1 MMCFVNAI
9 FVSNLV
15 DLVVDLVVDCGGG
28 GGGGNGETTSTVS
41 LFAAAGERR
50 GTVTASD
57 FYRQPD
63 ERQPQPQPQ

>member
-1 MMCFVNAI
+1 MICFVIAI

-15 DLVVDLVVDCGGG
+15 DLVVDLVVDCGG

-50 GTVTASD
+50 GTVTRLRLLPAAG
-57 FYRQPD
+57 
-63 ERQPQPQPQ
+63 